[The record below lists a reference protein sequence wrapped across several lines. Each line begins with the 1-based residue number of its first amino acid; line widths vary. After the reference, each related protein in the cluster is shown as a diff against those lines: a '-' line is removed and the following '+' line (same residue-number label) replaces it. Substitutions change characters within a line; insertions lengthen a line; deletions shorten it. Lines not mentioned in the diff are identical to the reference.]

1 MLTVINKLRSAKRS
15 QLLCLLVVIF
25 SINNYTALATAT
37 SALRGNGVC
46 LADTLPNDTTRYL
59 KADKQPAYP
68 EGSAALIMFLGKNIR
83 YPQVMM
89 EREIEGKVTV
99 QFIVEKDGR
108 LTNIKALKGPGRG
121 SLEEAVR
128 VVKKMPKWTPGYN
141 QAGQAIRV
149 QYQLPV
155 VFALK
160 DSDKNKSNGLKVS
173 IQ

>member
-1 MLTVINKLRSAKRS
+1 MITVVNKLSSTRPL
-15 QLLCLLVVIF
+15 QLFCFLMVIF
-25 SINNYTALATAT
+25 SAINYMVVPTAHAASRNVT
-37 SALRGNGVC
+37 C
-46 LADTLPNDTTRYL
+46 LADTLPNDTTVYL

-68 EGSAALIMFLGKNIR
+68 EGSAALITFLEKNIR
-83 YPQVMM
+83 YPQLML

-108 LTNIKALKGPGRG
+108 LTHIKALKGPGRG

-128 VVKKMPKWTPGYN
+128 VVKKLPRWVPGYN

-155 VFALK
+155 IFALK
-160 DSDKNKSNGLKVS
+160 DSDRNKSNNSLKVT